1 MIRALG
7 LLTAG
12 ATVAGLLL
20 AHDLRLMLVC
30 WASGAVVLAGLAA
43 VGRDEGLM
51 QAAREGLLVEIFGAW
66 ALALAGLGLALAA
79 GSDAVDDL
87 SAWVLLDDAA
97 EGAATWAGAGLLVA
111 VACRLGLPPVPPW
124 PVRAALASPAVR
136 IFLHAGL
143 HPLTAL
149 ILWDRLDGWLL
160 PWHREAALWLGAMG
174 AVLLALA
181 AAGERHGVRRAAYLG
196 AGRWAA
202 LLATASFESLPAWLP
217 WLVAAGL
224 ALVHTAEAMPRWT
237 AARRRGLL
245 AVGIALTVPAGAPA
259 GMLSPVGV
267 WLNLSSASMLLHAAT
282 LLTLVVGWSWWR
294 DLGRPLALV
303 DVEAG
308 RDAAAGHPVLPGL
321 TRLARRWRRPAAAG
335 EPVGPVVGGLSRV
348 AAGIDRHV
356 LDGAV
361 EGMGLITQG
370 TGWLVAWL
378 DRRGLDAAGHGL
390 GRLVAVL
397 GAASEAAVNG
407 RPGRSLAW
415 VVIAMLAVTL
425 LLGLQGGPSA

>member
-7 LLTAG
+7 LLVVGATLAGVLLARDLRLVLICWTAG
-12 ATVAGLLL
+12 A
-20 AHDLRLMLVC
+20 
-30 WASGAVVLAGLAA
+30 VLQAGLAA
-43 VGRDEGLM
+43 RGRDHGLM
-51 QAAREGLLVEIFGAW
+51 QAARESLLVEIFGAW
-66 ALALAGLGLALAA
+66 ALALAGLGLAMAA
-79 GSDAVDDL
+79 GTDALTEL
-87 SAWVLLDDAA
+87 SAWVLRDDAA
-97 EGAATWAGAGLLVA
+97 TGATVWAGAGLLVA

-124 PVRAALASPAVR
+124 PVRAALATPAVR

-149 ILWDRLDGWLL
+149 ILWGRLDGWLL

-174 AVLLALA
+174 ALLLTLA
-181 AAGERHGVRRAAYLG
+181 AAGERHGARRAAYLG

-202 LLATASFESLPAWLP
+202 LLATASFEALPAWLP

-224 ALVHTAEAMPRWT
+224 ALIHTAEALPRWPVS
-237 AARRRGLL
+237 ARRALL
-245 AVGIALTVPAGAPA
+245 AVGLVLAVPAGAPA
-259 GMLSPVGV
+259 GPLSPVGV

-294 DLGRPLALV
+294 ELDRPWSP
-303 DVEAG
+303 
-308 RDAAAGHPVLPGL
+308 DAAAEGSAALPGL
-321 TRLARRWRRPAAAG
+321 TRLARRWRRPTAAG

-348 AAGIDRHV
+348 AAGVDRHV
-356 LDGAV
+356 LDGVV
-361 EGMGLITQG
+361 EGLGLLTQG

-378 DRRGLDAAGHGL
+378 DRRGLDAAGLGL
-390 GRLVAVL
+390 GRLVTAL

-425 LLGLQGGPSA
+425 VLGLRGGPSA